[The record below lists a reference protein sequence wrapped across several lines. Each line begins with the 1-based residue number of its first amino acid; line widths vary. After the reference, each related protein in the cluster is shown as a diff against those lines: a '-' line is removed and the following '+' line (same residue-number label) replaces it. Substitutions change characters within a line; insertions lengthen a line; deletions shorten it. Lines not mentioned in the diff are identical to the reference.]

1 MKLKNKLA
9 AAAITGALIVPAQAQ
24 AQAQAMEDYF
34 TNVSVENT
42 PQGERVHVY
51 RKGGRSYLQSAA
63 ASSKLRN
70 EMWDEYKRKT
80 PPHLHGQNM
89 HDQLSCHVFNA
100 RFKDPWNLESWRP
113 DVGYSSTVLALCN
126 P

>member
-9 AAAITGALIVPAQAQ
+9 AAAITGVLIVP

-34 TNVSVENT
+34 TSVDVENT
-42 PQGERVHVY
+42 PQGERVHVHH
-51 RKGGRSYLQSAA
+51 KGGRNYTNNAA
-63 ASSKLRN
+63 TSNKLHN

-80 PPHLHGQNM
+80 PAHLHGQNM
-89 HDQLSCHVFNA
+89 HDQLSCHISNA
-100 RFKDPWNLESWRP
+100 GFKDPWNLESWRP
-113 DVGYSSTVLALCN
+113 DVGYNKTVLALCN

>member
-24 AQAQAMEDYF
+24 AMEDYF
-34 TNVSVENT
+34 TSVDVENT
-42 PQGERVHVY
+42 PQGERVHVHH
-51 RKGGRSYLQSAA
+51 KGGRNYPNNAA
-63 ASSKLRN
+63 TTDKLHN

-80 PPHLHGQNM
+80 PAHLHGQNM
-89 HDQLSCHVFNA
+89 HDQLSCHVSNA
-100 RFKDPWNLESWRP
+100 GFKDPWNLESWRP
-113 DVGYSSTVLALCN
+113 DVGYNKTVLARCN